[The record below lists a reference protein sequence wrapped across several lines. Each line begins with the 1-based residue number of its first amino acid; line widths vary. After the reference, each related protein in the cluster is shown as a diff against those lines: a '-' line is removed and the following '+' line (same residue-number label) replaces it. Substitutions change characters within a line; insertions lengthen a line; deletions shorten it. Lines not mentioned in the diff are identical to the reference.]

1 MTASD
6 RTATIAAAEGGE
18 RDEPPR
24 GRASPWQREDQPSQ
38 ISIINSL
45 RHLAATMTTRE
56 LTEQPQHPQARSG
69 EPEARAPAADAD
81 ADDIR
86 LSDLLAAIGEDVA
99 RDSAAASQAIMQEFA
114 GKISQ
119 VRHLPRD
126 QRRAAV
132 AAFKRERSAALAA
145 VKTKAATD
153 VASRRK
159 AITQAHGRPKKG
171 GTDIAP
177 TPK

>member
-1 MTASD
+1 VTAND
-6 RTATIAAAEGGE
+6 RTATIGAAEGVE

-24 GRASPWQREDQPSQ
+24 GRASPWQNQDQPSQ
-38 ISIINSL
+38 IRTINSL
-45 RHLAATMTTRE
+45 RHLAASLTTRE
-56 LTEQPQHPQARSG
+56 PAERPQHPQARI
-69 EPEARAPAADAD
+69 ELDARAPAAG
-81 ADDIR
+81 ADDAQ

-99 RDSAAASQAIMQEFA
+99 RDSAGASQAIMQEFA

-119 VRHLPRD
+119 ARHLPRD

-145 VKTKAATD
+145 VKIKAATD
-153 VASRRK
+153 LTSRRK
-159 AITQAHGRPKKG
+159 AIMEAHGRPKKG
-171 GTDIAP
+171 GADIAP

>member
-1 MTASD
+1 VTAND
-6 RTATIAAAEGGE
+6 RTATIAAAEVVE

-38 ISIINSL
+38 IRIINSL
-45 RHLAATMTTRE
+45 RHLAASLTTRE
-56 LTEQPQHPQARSG
+56 LTERPHDHQARSG
-69 EPEARAPAADAD
+69 EPEARAPAAG
-81 ADDIR
+81 ADDTR

-119 VRHLPRD
+119 ARHLPRD

-132 AAFKRERSAALAA
+132 AAFKRDRSAALAA
-145 VKTKAATD
+145 VKTRAATD
-153 VASRRK
+153 LASRRK
-159 AITQAHGRPKKG
+159 AIMEAHGRPKKG

-177 TPK
+177 APK